1 VFFFCFIFAAR
12 NIPYLIKKFFDMK
25 YISFLVGGKYQYVL
39 LSSIATV
46 FQASTTSVTMNMING
61 THKLLL
67 TGTDLGTGVE
77 SAQAIQAAMFKAA
90 STGWTNADM
99 PVVLPG
105 GSAITSVTVATL

>member
-1 VFFFCFIFAAR
+1 
-12 NIPYLIKKFFDMK
+12 MK
-25 YISFLVGGKYQYVL
+25 YISFLVGGASGKYQYVL

-46 FQASTTSVTMNMING
+46 VQASATSVTMNMING

-105 GSAITSVTVATL
+105 GSAITSVAVAVL